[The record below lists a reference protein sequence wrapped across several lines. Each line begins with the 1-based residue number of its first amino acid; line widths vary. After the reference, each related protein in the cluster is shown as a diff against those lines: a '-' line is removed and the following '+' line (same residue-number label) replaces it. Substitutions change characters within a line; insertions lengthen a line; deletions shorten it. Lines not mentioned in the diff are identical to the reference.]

1 MQLPNLQGF
10 WRGRAGLNPR
20 SNSQNAIRLM
30 QHQMYLALK
39 KRCRSRTNCSIITD
53 FRCSDAASDDPNHH
67 TSWHFGYK
75 FDERVTQMDHIS
87 TGKQPNLGLST

>member
-39 KRCRSRTNCSIITD
+39 KRCRSRTNCSIITE
-53 FRCSDAASDDPNHH
+53 
-67 TSWHFGYK
+67 TSGARMQLLMTQITTHRGIL
-75 FDERVTQMDHIS
+75 VT
-87 TGKQPNLGLST
+87 NLMKG